1 MNKTS
6 HTRRAD
12 EAVRPAPTAH
22 LPLQGVRVL
31 EVAQIM
37 AGPTCGLMLA
47 DLGADVI
54 KIEKFPSGDDA
65 RQYQKPGDSQL
76 PPSFRMIN
84 RGKRSLA
91 IDIRHPEG
99 KAALMRMA
107 GQADVLTENFRVG
120 VMDRLGLGY
129 AHLRQVNPALIYCSI
144 TGYGSVGPLAQKGGF
159 DLILQAFSGIISAT
173 GEPGRDPVKPGISIA
188 DTNAGILAAFAI
200 VSAYVHRLK
209 TGEGQRVETSL
220 LHAAMQQTYWLAA
233 NYFSTGR
240 NTPPLGTA
248 HSLIAPYQVFRA
260 ADGGLVIG
268 GGNPNAWRRICEVL
282 GHPEWQDD
290 ERFNHPQKR
299 VGNRQA
305 LEQLMNAV
313 LAHATVAEWCERL
326 DAAGVPCG
334 PLNSAG
340 QALDH
345 PQARAIGM
353 VIDVDDGEGGVSKGL
368 GSPVVL
374 SGIPATHATSAAPHV
389 GEQTESLLQEF
400 GFSAQEIAEL
410 DRLGVVSI
418 QASSHQSATP
428 QES

>member
-1 MNKTS
+1 MNKTAS
-6 HTRRAD
+6 F
-12 EAVRPAPTAH
+12 AH

-54 KIEKFPSGDDA
+54 KIEKFPAGDDA

-91 IDIRHPEG
+91 IDIRRPEG
-99 KAALMRMA
+99 KETLLRMSR
-107 GQADVLTENFRVG
+107 QADVLTENFRVG

-129 AHLRQVNPALIYCSI
+129 EHIRKENSGLIYCSI
-144 TGYGSVGPLAQKGGF
+144 TGYGSVGPLASKGGF
-159 DLILQAFSGIISAT
+159 DLILQAFSGIIKAT
-173 GEPGRDPVKPGISIA
+173 GEPGRDPVKPGISLA

-233 NYFSTGR
+233 NYFSTGK
-240 NTPPLGTA
+240 NTPAMGTA
-248 HSLIAPYQVFRA
+248 HSLIAPYQVFHA
-260 ADGGLVIG
+260 ADGGIVIG

-290 ERFNHPQKR
+290 VRFNHPQKR
-299 VGNRQA
+299 VQNRQI
-305 LEQLMNAV
+305 LEILINAV
-313 LAHATVAEWCERL
+313 LASGDVAEWCSRL

-334 PLNSAG
+334 PLNTAG

-345 PQARAIGM
+345 PQTAAIGM
-353 VIDVDDGEGGVSKGL
+353 VIDVENGDGGMTKGL

-374 SGIPATHATSAAPHV
+374 SGIPATHAISAAPHV
-389 GEQTESLLQEF
+389 GEQTESILLEF
-400 GFSAQEIAEL
+400 GFSPQEIADL
-410 DRLGVVSI
+410 DSQNVISLNKTTS
-418 QASSHQSATP
+418 P
-428 QES
+428 

>member
-1 MNKTS
+1 MT
-6 HTRRAD
+6 HT
-12 EAVRPAPTAH
+12 PPH

-47 DLGADVI
+47 DLGAEVI

-65 RQYQKPGDSQL
+65 RQYQKPGDSEL

-84 RGKRSLA
+84 RGKRSIAL
-91 IDIRHPEG
+91 DIRHPLG
-99 KAALMRMA
+99 KAALLRMA
-107 GQADVLTENFRVG
+107 AQADVMTENFRVG

-129 AHLRQVNPALIYCSI
+129 EHIQAVNPAMIYCSI

-173 GEPGRDPVKPGISIA
+173 GEPGRAPVKPGVSIA
-188 DTNAGILAAFAI
+188 DTNAGILAALAI
-200 VSAYVHRLK
+200 LAAYIHRLK
-209 TGEGQRVETSL
+209 TGQGQRVETSL
-220 LHAAMQQTYWLAA
+220 LQAAMQQTYWLAA

-248 HSLIAPYQVFRA
+248 HSLIAPYQVFQA
-260 ADGGLVIG
+260 SDGGMVIG

-290 ERFNHPQKR
+290 ARFNHPQLR
-299 VGNRQA
+299 VQHCA
-305 LEQLMNAV
+305 ELEQGINAV
-313 LAHATVAEWCERL
+313 LASGTVAHWCALL

-345 PQARAIGM
+345 PQTRAVGM
-353 VIDVDDGEGGVSKGL
+353 VIDVADGQGGTQPGL
-368 GSPVVL
+368 GSPVTL
-374 SGIPATHATSAAPHV
+374 SGTPATHANSCAPQV
-389 GEQTESLLQEF
+389 GEHSHAVLTQF
-400 GFSAQEIAEL
+400 GFSDQDIAEL
-410 DRLGVVSI
+410 QAAGVI
-418 QASSHQSATP
+418 RQHGH
-428 QES
+428 